1 MNQHVVTLM
10 MGHLGYGLDVVEDG
24 TVAIETL
31 DSGRQVRSDPDGLSM
46 PEMDGFEAT
55 RRIGQL
61 DSLVARTPI
70 VALTANAFP
79 ADRQRCL
86 DAGMDDYLAKPIT
99 FDLFSKMVRKWLNE
113 PEVRDRR

>member
-31 DSGRQVRSDPDGLSM
+31 DTGARYDLILMDCHM

-61 DSLVARTPI
+61 DSLVVRTPI

-99 FDLFSKMVRKWLNE
+99 FDLFSKMVRKWFE
-113 PEVRDRR
+113 PT